1 MPSKKP
7 SMIEAM
13 RAKHDPHYKL
23 ASKVAGLQDAGE
35 KVDNLE
41 KDVAVKLGS
50 LHKTLSKS
58 FAMQRKALMRIAG
71 VEGRIKNLET
81 GVEIWT
87 NREADRNKN
96 RDTSISNLTDV
107 VIQALGDI
115 REGKAGKAGAAGA
128 SGLDGGS
135 GLDGLGGAAGTS
147 GVDGTSGLD
156 GLDGGSGSDGAG
168 GINGDSFLGADNYEK
183 YSTELQQSGTIAG
196 RQLSPQERKEG
207 FKKRKNKVDFK
218 KFVGKVVSKKGG
230 PGGSG
235 NGKKTALGKDPVV
248 PGTKGGQKDVDDI
261 SKDPE
266 ADAEAEGDK
275 AKIDEDKKDPRV
287 EEILNFLNTVLDS
300 SLTKIENN
308 LEKILGNFEDQ
319 IDANKDKGDALKDD
333 ASDDK
338 LADRE
343 AKLEGGGK
351 QKSIMAKA
359 ADKVVEPVQGLFQ
372 TILNFITNV
381 LLGGIVMKVL
391 DIISNPLKLLDPF
404 INIIN
409 GVSIALNAV
418 IKAVHW
424 IATRPLALLRS
435 AFNLG
440 INIWTKAINKALK
453 LLPMVD
459 FQIPEFVLPE
469 IPGAPQIPMIPS
481 GDEVK
486 SKLSGEAPAV
496 QGMAGGGIV
505 TNVTNFLPGY
515 SEGGKVKTM
524 SEELGHTRGT
534 VTDPKE
540 KARIEAETLHWVNKE
555 REFLGLPPL
564 DKISYADGVELT
576 KPMGKEF
583 YGAGITEESSDDW
596 DFNTMTRTTSKWKQR
611 GSEIIF
617 EGAHE
622 QITPEQKQAYFDSNP
637 VARMARDLKEQ
648 AELDD
653 LGASISASAKM
664 NGGGLV
670 PLSYFNKGGKVP
682 GSGTGDTVPAM
693 LTPGQFV
700 MSKGAVQKVGVE
712 NLMQMNAAGGGT
724 NQPTLM
730 KVKGYAGGGM
740 VEPGPPS
747 GGQTKIV
754 GAPAGGGGGG
764 GDVGGS
770 AGDRPGVTRFSSTDH
785 RNPSTLVVK
794 SIYNVVQ
801 G

>member
-13 RAKHDPHYKL
+13 RAKHDPHYQL
-23 ASKVAGLQDAGE
+23 AGKVED
-35 KVDNLE
+35 LE
-41 KDVAVKLGS
+41 KNLPRELNQ

-58 FAMQRKALMRIAG
+58 FALQGKTLKRVIG
-71 VEGRIKNLET
+71 LEKIIST
-81 GVEIWT
+81 
-87 NREADRNKN
+87 ADK
-96 RDTSISNLTDV
+96 
-107 VIQALGDI
+107 
-115 REGKAGKAGAAGA
+115 
-128 SGLDGGS
+128 GGS
-135 GLDGLGGAAGTS
+135 LVASEAEESEVFAGE
-147 GVDGTSGLD
+147 GIEEGTR
-156 GLDGGSGSDGAG
+156 G
-168 GINGDSFLGADNYEK
+168 GINGESFLGADEYEK

-230 PGGSG
+230 SGGSAD
-235 NGKKTALGKDPVV
+235 GKKTALGKQKLL
-248 PGTKGGQKDVDDI
+248 PGTKGVEKDVDAI
-261 SKDPE
+261 SKDSE
-266 ADAEAEGDK
+266 AEAEGDK

-287 EEILNFLNTVLDS
+287 QEILNFLNTVLDS

-319 IDANKDKGDALKDD
+319 IDANKDKSDALKDD
-333 ASDDK
+333 ASDDA

-351 QKSIMAKA
+351 KKSIMAKA
-359 ADKVVEPVQGLFQ
+359 ADKVIEPVQGLFQ

-481 GDEVK
+481 GDEIK
-486 SKLSGEAPAV
+486 SKFSGEPAAV
-496 QGMAGGGIV
+496 QGMAGGGLV

-515 SEGGKVKTM
+515 SGGGEVAGNIDKSHYGTAGYRIGQVNPPTLVLSRTSFTSKAAETFGKGGGADYDTFSEDVDMNMPGRTREVMKYKSGDLIGKETFEEDIAAIGVPDLLEHKDQLLASINAVQGYEDVNIDDVINRKVNMPLKDYIPILMNSDAQAATFAKM
-524 SEELGHTRGT
+524 DAAHNMDLQSRGI
-534 VTDPKE
+534 TDP
-540 KARIEAETLHWVNKE
+540 
-555 REFLGLPPL
+555 
-564 DKISYADGVELT
+564 
-576 KPMGKEF
+576 
-583 YGAGITEESSDDW
+583 
-596 DFNTMTRTTSKWKQR
+596 SK
-611 GSEIIF
+611 GYSM
-617 EGAHE
+617 
-622 QITPEQKQAYFDSNP
+622 Y
-637 VARMARDLKEQ
+637 
-648 AELDD
+648 
-653 LGASISASAKM
+653 
-664 NGGGLV
+664 
-670 PLSYFNKGGKVP
+670 NKGGKVP

-693 LTPGQFV
+693 LTPGEFV
-700 MSKGAVQKVGVE
+700 MSKGAVNKIGVE

-724 NQPTLM
+724 NQPSLM
-730 KVKGYAGGGM
+730 KVKGYAGGGK
-740 VEPGPPS
+740 VEPGPPNS
-747 GGQTKIV
+747 GGNTTVV
-754 GAPAGGGGGG
+754 GAPARAGGGGSASG
-764 GDVGGS
+764 GGS
-770 AGDRPGVTRFSSTDH
+770 AGDRGGVTRFSSTDH